1 MLRCKMLLIS
11 LCLISA
17 ASCSSPPRTTTSAKP
32 VWVPEI
38 RAWLQE
44 SNARAY
50 LMMLHGGI
58 TNNQQ
63 RKPLWENDKKHGQE
77 KTKRTW

>member
-1 MLRCKMLLIS
+1 
-11 LCLISA
+11 
-17 ASCSSPPRTTTSAKP
+17 

-44 SNARAY
+44 SNAQEY

-58 TNNQQ
+58 TNNTQ
-63 RKPLWENDKKHGQE
+63 RKPLWENAKKHGRG